1 MGPALSCPGLA
12 AVDSGD
18 PKRCG
23 RSEGLETWADDGHLH
38 PKIRTAASLT
48 GLTEPAVR
56 DTARTAPVGIRG
68 RHYAVGSW
76 ADREPDWKRRVVGEL
91 MPVGSGPTG
100 RLDVVIPEVWVPFYD
115 ETHIP
120 AAVWIGDMLRL
131 TGHTGEDADGHYPDG
146 AEEQARGTFRNIAIT
161 LAEAGADW
169 SDVVEINSY
178 RVDLRSQDD
187 VLLIVAS
194 EFLEAPYPVWTDVGV
209 TELFPPGALVEIS
222 CVAVVA
228 SRHR

>member
-1 MGPALSCPGLA
+1 M
-12 AVDSGD
+12 
-18 PKRCG
+18 
-23 RSEGLETWADDGHLH
+23 T
-38 PKIRTAASLT
+38 
-48 GLTEPAVR
+48 
-56 DTARTAPVGIRG
+56 
-68 RHYAVGSW
+68 
-76 ADREPDWKRRVVGEL
+76 
-91 MPVGSGPTG
+91 SGPG
-100 RLDVVIPEVWVPFYD
+100 PRERPNVVIPEVWLPFYD

-131 TGHTGEDADGHYPDG
+131 TGHTGEDADGRYPNN
-146 AEEQARGTFRNIAIT
+146 AEEQARGTFRNIAVT

-187 VLLIVAS
+187 VLLAVAS

-209 TELFPPGALVEIS
+209 TELFPPDALVEIS

-228 SRHR
+228 TRHR